1 MEEAGNVSVRPP
13 RVGGV
18 DRVDEFAWR
27 RPAQRLRP
35 FVSSYVGYRTIGPA
49 GLHQGVPSGH
59 LTFIISLDGTVDVA
73 EMPDPAR
80 PPESFTALVGGL
92 HDRPA
97 VISHDGRQHGLH
109 LEVTWLGAR
118 ALFGLPA
125 GELAGA
131 VVDLPALLGRRAGWL
146 AERVAGASGWRA
158 RFAVLDAALAELLD
172 DPADAPVDQPPA
184 DVAWAWRRLVRTG
197 GNLPVGE
204 LARELGWSRRRF
216 GEHFRR
222 EIGLP
227 PKVAGRVIRFERVCS
242 LLRSDHRPSLARAAA
257 EAGYFDQAHLAR
269 EFRDLAGISP
279 TAWLAENPGAGVLP
293 SAHDPSAPD
302 SSVQDTGEYAVAR

>member
-1 MEEAGNVSVRPP
+1 MDP
-13 RVGGV
+13 VG
-18 DRVDEFAWR
+18 EYAWR
-27 RPAQRLRP
+27 LPTQRLRP
-35 FVSSYVGYRTIGPA
+35 FVSSYTGYRLVGQP
-49 GLHQGVPSGH
+49 GLHQGIPSGH
-59 LTFIISLDGTVDVA
+59 LTFIMSLDGTVDVA
-73 EMPDPAR
+73 AMPDPAQA
-80 PPESFTALVGGL
+80 PASFTALVGGL

-109 LEVTWLGAR
+109 LDVTWLGAR

-125 GELAGA
+125 GELSGA
-131 VVDLPALLGRRAGWL
+131 VVDLAALLGRRAEWL

-158 RFAVLDAALAELLD
+158 RFAMLDAALVGLLD
-172 DPADAPVDQPPA
+172 AAADADDKTVGQVPA

-204 LARELGWSRRRF
+204 LAREVGWSRRRF

-227 PKVAGRVIRFERVCS
+227 PKVAGRLIRFERVCS
-242 LLRSDHRPSLARAAA
+242 MLRSERRPSLADAAV

-269 EFRDLAGISP
+269 EFRDLAGISA
-279 TAWLAENPGAGVLP
+279 TAWLAENASGTRLP
-293 SAHDPSAPD
+293 
-302 SSVQDTGEYAVAR
+302 SVQDTDLVAAAR